1 MSIYHL
7 HIPRTSGVYIR
18 NNIVPNLISKGIPH
32 FASNRTKIDIET
44 ISNSK
49 LVIGHFGRMPLKYM
63 DSPKVFCLL
72 RDPVE
77 RYISYFKY
85 NTGYARLDKFYA
97 NEKEEKTE
105 ENFDHWLYKDQS
117 VVQSNLQSKFLTGST
132 NIEDFNKNIG
142 YIDHYVNSAWFL
154 QDYSLDID
162 IIKESTKD
170 INIYTMDNYD
180 KFKFDFNEEVKKQFG
195 FTAFKYSDKSNESPE
210 IKININNS
218 HLKRI
223 KELNEIDYEI
233 YDYVQKTQKRY

>member
-72 RDPVE
+72 RDPVD
-77 RYISYFKY
+77 RYVSYFKY
-85 NTGYARLDKFYA
+85 NTGYRTIKGSA
-97 NEKEEKTE
+97 E
-105 ENFDHWLYKDQS
+105 ENLEQWLYKEQS
-117 VVQSNLQSKFLTGST
+117 IVQANLQSKFLTGST
-132 NIEDFNKNIG
+132 NIEEFNKHIN
-142 YIDHYVNSAWFL
+142 YIDSSVNNAWHL
-154 QDYSLDID
+154 EDYSLDID
-162 IIKESTKD
+162 KIKESICD

-180 KFKFDFNEEVKKQFG
+180 KFKFDFNEEIKKQFG
-195 FTAFKYSDKSNESPE
+195 FTVFKYSDKSNESPE
-210 IKININNS
+210 IKVQLDQS

-223 KELNEIDYEI
+223 KELNEIDYEV
-233 YDYVQKTQKRY
+233 YEYVQKTQKRY

>member
-18 NNIVPNLISKGIPH
+18 NNIVPNLISKQIPH
-32 FASNRTKIDIET
+32 FASNRTKIDVET

-77 RYISYFKY
+77 RYVSYFKY
-85 NTGYARLDKFYA
+85 NTGYITNQGSA
-97 NEKEEKTE
+97 E
-105 ENFDHWLYKDQS
+105 ENLDQWLYKEQS
-117 VVQSNLQSKFLTGST
+117 VVQANLQSKFLTGST
-132 NIEDFNKNIG
+132 NIEEFNKNIG
-142 YIDHYVNSAWFL
+142 YIDHFVNNAWHL
-154 QDYSLDID
+154 EGYSLDIEK
-162 IIKESTKD
+162 IKESIKD

-180 KFKFDFNEEVKKQFG
+180 KFKFDFNEEIKNQFG
-195 FTAFKYSDKSNESPE
+195 FTAFKYSDRSNESPE
-210 IKININNS
+210 IEIKINDS

-223 KELNEIDYEI
+223 KELNEIDYEV
-233 YDYVQKTQKRY
+233 YEYVQKTQKRY